1 MRWYKLFILYILI
14 IMSSHDDKNTE
25 ITETT
30 ETTDNKHFT
39 IQLNH
44 KYFILSLVELV
55 DTIAKKSNELEDVK
69 NNSNQVKLRHV
80 CGELKSGFT
89 SDKSEFDQ
97 ARIVKKIYK
106 VITKNITKL
115 YQTPTIDLF
124 SLKDDKGST
133 VTIIPGLDI
142 KLVVDKFTNEELELF
157 WGHFSMLYIASVEMV
172 TIINNHKKEGKVWDI
187 IPKLKEKVIK
197 VGITRNGKMF
207 NPYIGIMRDNDTYD
221 VGKMFENVDKL
232 ETPEGLSLET
242 IFKYTGIDKMV
253 DPSQIQDQL
262 QNIKPEEI
270 SDATRQITKLLGA
283 ENDKDINEVCGTLV
297 EGIVDDLRQNKGGL
311 KGMFETAKSVT
322 EKLGSKLDKNKMKKT
337 AQQMTGFLQNGESN
351 LRGMTDD
358 KGNNIGEKIFQSI
371 KLPLQMV
378 QNMDSGKK
386 MNPQDFQNMMKSVN
400 DATKVA
406 ADLQNKN

>member
-1 MRWYKLFILYILI
+1 
-14 IMSSHDDKNTE
+14 
-25 ITETT
+25 
-30 ETTDNKHFT
+30 
-39 IQLNH
+39 
-44 KYFILSLVELV
+44 
-55 DTIAKKSNELEDVK
+55 
-69 NNSNQVKLRHV
+69 
-80 CGELKSGFT
+80 
-89 SDKSEFDQ
+89 
-97 ARIVKKIYK
+97 
-106 VITKNITKL
+106 
-115 YQTPTIDLF
+115 
-124 SLKDDKGST
+124 
-133 VTIIPGLDI
+133 
-142 KLVVDKFTNEELELF
+142 
-157 WGHFSMLYIASVEMV
+157 
-172 TIINNHKKEGKVWDI
+172 
-187 IPKLKEKVIK
+187 
-197 VGITRNGKMF
+197 MF